1 MKGAS
6 SFVSSILMKLSC
18 FVTGEVELKSGFR
31 DGTGRCTYLVHR
43 GNQIHFVHVDQLK
56 GTGCNP
62 SFGSVAGCRE
72 RSRLEESVESHAV
85 VKYCLVFPDRT
96 KSWESCCCRKYRRI
110 ASTTETQESVLGD
123 ALQGTSTPGSPLNTA
138 SV

>member
-1 MKGAS
+1 MMKGAS
-6 SFVSSILMKLSC
+6 SFVSSILMKLSW

-31 DGTGRCTYLVHR
+31 DGTGPCTYLVHR

-72 RSRLEESVESHAV
+72 RSRLEESVESHAA
-85 VKYCLVFPDRT
+85 VKY
-96 KSWESCCCRKYRRI
+96 
-110 ASTTETQESVLGD
+110 
-123 ALQGTSTPGSPLNTA
+123 
-138 SV
+138 